1 MRRFAARTP
10 TGSVLAAAIAV
21 TMGLAGSCRTLPKGQ
36 IAAVSVPQGAM
47 ASARSEDALVP
58 PVVRVGILPDVPRA
72 SIGADGGVILRPS
85 DGSALPRP
93 MARATFVGLA
103 TGGSPARFR
112 VQVGSL
118 TDPSAAAKLADRAR
132 QASGLE
138 PSVRWSEQTRTHQ
151 VRVGEFATREE
162 AQAVTQRLEQAGM
175 LGGWVIEEEAVPG
188 QGRIRLLETNED
200 LVSVDLTPAR
210 AGDFLSVDR
219 VSYRG
224 FLRVRPGEN
233 GTLTVVN
240 VLNLE
245 DYIKGVVPNEL
256 SPQVFPQIEA
266 LKAQAVAART
276 YVLRNMG
283 LYQGKGY
290 DICATPACQMYRG
303 QSSEQPLSTQAVEET
318 AGQVGAYGSGLINAL
333 YTSTCGGHTED
344 VENIFEGNGDPAPYL
359 RGVACV
365 PEQGAWTTIRTAR
378 APVSLGE
385 PERLGRDAALLV
397 SLGVLEPRQYTR
409 AALSGPASAEELR
422 QWVGRLV
429 GALHRQPCPGVP
441 EALPRR
447 GAFFRDL
454 VSSLCWD
461 ERASRLLA
469 PGDRDYLLQVEDR
482 ASLDDGER
490 TAAALLVQEGI
501 LAPFADNTLRP
512 EAPLLR
518 ADAVTMLAET
528 AVRAGAPG
536 LFSATLR
543 EARAGRLTV
552 EREEDKPEELELDGN
567 LRLFRLLDGK
577 RMGASELHLISG
589 EKVRFVLQDSR
600 VSFLEAEQSR
610 LGGTNDRSSRVYRWE
625 VRMTPDDV
633 ARAVARYGAV
643 GTVREVK
650 PLRLGVSGRVVEA
663 AIVGSEGELTL
674 KGLQVRWGL
683 GLRENLFVIDRER
696 GPDGAVSRFIFTG
709 KGWGHGVGLCQVG
722 ASGMAQ
728 QGATY
733 EQILRHYYRGMHLR
747 LSDPVIAIAATA
759 GH

>member
-1 MRRFAARTP
+1 
-10 TGSVLAAAIAV
+10 VLAAAIAV
-21 TMGLAGSCRTLPKGQ
+21 TMGLAGSCRTLPNGQ
-36 IAAVSVPQGAM
+36 ISALAVPPAAV

-112 VQVGSL
+112 VQAGSL
-118 TDPSAAAKLADRAR
+118 TDGSAAAKVADRAR
-132 QASGLE
+132 QASGLQA
-138 PSVRWSEQTRTHQ
+138 SVRWGEQTRTHQ

-162 AQAVTQRLEQAGM
+162 AQALAQRLEQAGL

-188 QGRIRLLETNED
+188 LGRIRLLETSED
-200 LVSVDLTPAR
+200 LASVDLTPAR
-210 AGDFLSVDR
+210 ADDSLSVDGVR
-219 VSYRG
+219 YRG
-224 FLRVRPGEN
+224 FLRVRPGDN
-233 GTLTVVN
+233 GTITVVN

-256 SPQVFPQIEA
+256 SPQVFPHIEA

-276 YVLRNMG
+276 YVLRNLG
-283 LYQGKGY
+283 LYEPKGY

-303 QSSEQPLSTQAVEET
+303 QSSEQPLSTQAVDET
-318 AGQVGAYGSGLINAL
+318 AGLVGTYGSGLINAL

-344 VENIFEGNGDPAPYL
+344 VENIFEGNGDPVPYL

-365 PEQGAWTTIRTAR
+365 PEQGAWTTIRNAR

-397 SLGVLEPRQYTR
+397 ALGVLEPRQYTR
-409 AALSGPASAEELR
+409 AALSGPATAEELR

-429 GALHRQPCPGVP
+429 GALHRQPCAGTA
-441 EALPRR
+441 EASLPRR
-447 GAFFRDL
+447 GAFLRDL

-482 ASLDDGER
+482 ASLGDGER

-501 LAPFADNTLRP
+501 LAPFPDNTLRP

-536 LFSATLR
+536 LVSATLR

-552 EREEDKPEELELDGN
+552 EREEGKPEDLELDAN
-567 LRLFRLLDGK
+567 LRLFRVLDGN

-589 EKVRFVLQDSR
+589 EKVRFVLQDGR

-625 VRMTPDDV
+625 VRMTPDEV
-633 ARAVARYGAV
+633 ARAIARYGAV
-643 GTVREVK
+643 GTVRDVK

-663 AIVGSEGELTL
+663 ALVGSEGELTL

-722 ASGMAQ
+722 ASGMAE

-733 EQILRHYYRGMHLR
+733 EQILRHYYRGMR
-747 LSDPVIAIAATA
+747 ITNAAGSGFA
-759 GH
+759 VRQSALAPK

>member
-1 MRRFAARTP
+1 
-10 TGSVLAAAIAV
+10 
-21 TMGLAGSCRTLPKGQ
+21 
-36 IAAVSVPQGAM
+36 
-47 ASARSEDALVP
+47 
-58 PVVRVGILPDVPRA
+58 
-72 SIGADGGVILRPS
+72 
-85 DGSALPRP
+85 
-93 MARATFVGLA
+93 
-103 TGGSPARFR
+103 
-112 VQVGSL
+112 
-118 TDPSAAAKLADRAR
+118 
-132 QASGLE
+132 
-138 PSVRWSEQTRTHQ
+138 
-151 VRVGEFATREE
+151 
-162 AQAVTQRLEQAGM
+162 
-175 LGGWVIEEEAVPG
+175 
-188 QGRIRLLETNED
+188 
-200 LVSVDLTPAR
+200 
-210 AGDFLSVDR
+210 
-219 VSYRG
+219 
-224 FLRVRPGEN
+224 
-233 GTLTVVN
+233 
-240 VLNLE
+240 
-245 DYIKGVVPNEL
+245 
-256 SPQVFPQIEA
+256 
-266 LKAQAVAART
+266 
-276 YVLRNMG
+276 MG
-283 LYQGKGY
+283 LYEGKGY

-303 QSSEQPLSTQAVEET
+303 QSSEQPLSTQAVDET
-318 AGQVGAYGSGLINAL
+318 AGLVGAYGSGLINAL

-365 PEQGAWTTIRTAR
+365 PEQGAWTTIRTTR

-397 SLGVLEPRQYTR
+397 SLGVLEPRQYSR

-429 GALHRQPCPGVP
+429 GALHRQPCPGLA
-441 EALPRR
+441 EAGLPRR

-482 ASLDDGER
+482 ASLGESER

-501 LAPFADNTLRP
+501 LAPFPDNTLRP

-536 LFSATLR
+536 LISATLR

-552 EREEDKPEELELDGN
+552 ERKEDEPEDLELDGN
-567 LRLFRLLDGK
+567 LRLFRLLDGN

-600 VSFLEAEQSR
+600 VAFLEAEQSR

-633 ARAVARYGAV
+633 GRAVARYGAV

-696 GPDGAVSRFIFTG
+696 HPDGSVSRFIFTG

-733 EQILRHYYRGMHLR
+733 EQILRHYYRGIRVR
-747 LSDPVIAIAATA
+747 LSDPVTASASTA

>member
-10 TGSVLAAAIAV
+10 AGSVLAASIAV

-36 IAAVSVPQGAM
+36 IAAVSMPSGAA
-47 ASARSEDALVP
+47 ASARPEDALLP

-72 SIGADGGVILRPS
+72 SIGADGGLILRPS

-93 MARATFVGLA
+93 MARATFTGVA

-112 VQVGSL
+112 VQIGSL
-118 TDPSAAAKLADRAR
+118 TDEAAAARLADRTRLAV
-132 QASGLE
+132 GLS
-138 PSVRWSEQTRTHQ
+138 PSVAWSEQTRTHQ

-162 AQAVTQRLEQAGM
+162 AQALVQRLEQAGVP
-175 LGGWVIEEEAVPG
+175 GGWVIEEEAVPG
-188 QGRIRLLETNED
+188 LARIRLLETNED
-200 LVSVDLTPAR
+200 LTSVDLTPAR
-210 AGDFLSVDR
+210 AGDFLSVDG

-224 FLRVRPGEN
+224 FLRVRPGDN
-233 GTLTVVN
+233 GTITVVN

-245 DYIKGVVPNEL
+245 DYVRGVVPNEL
-256 SPQVFPQIEA
+256 SPQVFPQVEA

-283 LYQGKGY
+283 LYGAKGY

-303 QSSEQPLSTQAVEET
+303 QSSEQPLSTQAVDET
-318 AGQVGAYGSGLINAL
+318 AGLVGSYGSGLINAL
-333 YTSTCGGHTED
+333 YTSTCGGHTEN

-365 PEQGAWTTIRTAR
+365 PEQGAWTTIRA
-378 APVSLGE
+378 AHPPVALGE
-385 PERLGRDAALLV
+385 PERVGRDAALLV
-397 SLGVLEPRQYTR
+397 ALGVLDGRSHTR
-409 AALSGPASAEELR
+409 AALSGPATAEELR
-422 QWVGRLV
+422 QWVARLV
-429 GALHRQPCPGVP
+429 AALHRQPCAGTAAA
-441 EALPRR
+441 ALPRR

-482 ASLDDGER
+482 ASLGEEER

-501 LAPFADNTLRP
+501 LAPFPDNSLRP
-512 EAPLLR
+512 EAPMLR
-518 ADAVTMLAET
+518 ADAVAILAET

-536 LFSATLR
+536 LVTATLR

-552 EREEDKPEELELDGN
+552 EREEGKPEELDLDGN
-567 LRLFRLLDGK
+567 LRLFRALDGN

-589 EKVRFVLQDSR
+589 EKVRFVLTDGR

-625 VRMTPDDV
+625 VRMTPDEV
-633 ARAVARYGAV
+633 ARAVARYGSV

-650 PLRLGVSGRVVEA
+650 A
-663 AIVGSEGELTL
+663 AVVGSDGELKL

-733 EQILRHYYRGMHLR
+733 EQILRHYYRGIRLR
-747 LSDPVIAIAATA
+747 LSESPAALTSTSA
-759 GH
+759 P